1 MRTCARW
8 RARRGLQMHAVGLG
22 DGRHQGA
29 GRGLQRNQAPLG
41 QKAQFVEQHAVVRVR
56 HQKYQRVFAG
66 QQRQHGFALG
76 HRTRYQRQ
84 RDGIGRQVT
93 GVHHVF
99 AQPAADDV
107 LDLLLRHVALFHQDL
122 ADLASDASFLIASL
136 CLQTTDQRAFAD
148 DAGVQKG
155 LPQVAGFPYHRVR
168 RGDQFPEGVRILG
181 PLRSYNQ
188 VEILRADN
196 FVLGSRAEVKI
207 SGSPDLAPLTV
218 IGPKGKIDFD
228 SVAVVALRHI
238 HFTPEQAAEYG
249 LHKGQKVRVKV
260 SGERE
265 LVFGDCQVVFT
276 DGMEEPMMHVDV
288 EEANAACI
296 TNMDVVEILPPEA

>member
-1 MRTCARW
+1 MKNKVHVMISNRHMHLNREALDILFGEGYKLTVKRPMAPPIF
-8 RARRGLQMHAVGLG
+8 AANETVTLQGPK
-22 DGRHQGA
+22 GR
-29 GRGLQRNQAPLG
+29 
-41 QKAQFVEQHAVVRVR
+41 
-56 HQKYQRVFAG
+56 
-66 QQRQHGFALG
+66 
-76 HRTRYQRQ
+76 
-84 RDGIGRQVT
+84 I
-93 GVHHVF
+93 
-99 AQPAADDV
+99 
-107 LDLLLRHVALFHQDL
+107 
-122 ADLASDASFLIASL
+122 
-136 CLQTTDQRAFAD
+136 
-148 DAGVQKG
+148 
-155 LPQVAGFPYHRVR
+155 
-168 RGDQFPEGVRILG
+168 EGVRILG
-181 PLRSYNQ
+181 PLRNYNQ

-218 IGPKGKIDFD
+218 IGPKGRIDFD

-249 LHKGQKVRVKV
+249 LQKGQKVRVKV

-296 TNMDVVEILPPEA
+296 TNMDVVEILPPEE

>member
-1 MRTCARW
+1 MKNKVHVMISNRHMHLNREALDILFGEGYKLTVKRPMAPPIF
-8 RARRGLQMHAVGLG
+8 AANETVTLQGPK
-22 DGRHQGA
+22 GR
-29 GRGLQRNQAPLG
+29 
-41 QKAQFVEQHAVVRVR
+41 
-56 HQKYQRVFAG
+56 
-66 QQRQHGFALG
+66 
-76 HRTRYQRQ
+76 
-84 RDGIGRQVT
+84 I
-93 GVHHVF
+93 
-99 AQPAADDV
+99 
-107 LDLLLRHVALFHQDL
+107 
-122 ADLASDASFLIASL
+122 
-136 CLQTTDQRAFAD
+136 
-148 DAGVQKG
+148 
-155 LPQVAGFPYHRVR
+155 
-168 RGDQFPEGVRILG
+168 EGVRILG
-181 PLRSYNQ
+181 PLRNYNQ

-238 HFTPEQAAEYG
+238 HFAPEQAAEYG
-249 LHKGQKVRVKV
+249 LQKGQKVRVKV

-296 TNMDVVEILPPEA
+296 TNMDVVEILPPEE